1 MKRLLSV
8 LALATVVAAPASAA
22 TFSVEAFSFLSAE
35 VSSFSFKFD
44 DLDGDTLASIDE
56 VYDFSGITVLGTEY
70 TALTGLPVING
81 VSDGTGEHFS
91 FETSLGGTTAV
102 PGFLF
107 ILESAEIPAVPLP
120 ASGALLL
127 PALGLLAFKRK
138 RRKA

>member
-22 TFSVEAFSFLSAE
+22 TFSVEAFSFLSAQ
-35 VSSFSFKFD
+35 VSNFSFKFD
-44 DLDGDTLASIDE
+44 DVDGDTLASIDE
-56 VYDFSGITVLGTEY
+56 VYDFSGVMVLGTEF
-70 TALTGLPVING
+70 TALTGLPAITG
-81 VSDGTGEHFS
+81 ISDGTGEHFT
-91 FETSLGGTTAV
+91 FETALGGWIAV
-102 PGFLF
+102 PGSLF
-107 ILESAEIPAVPLP
+107 IVKNSEIPAVPLP